1 MAKKKVIIH
10 SLEHRRQLVEPGQ
23 EQISIRRQCEL
34 LGLNRASYYYQAAS
48 ESPLNLKLMRL
59 MDEQYMKMPFYGWPR
74 MTAHLRRQGYDINHK
89 RVQRL
94 MQKMGL
100 QAIYPRPRPK
110 NDRHEHKIY
119 PYLLRGLNIG
129 RIDQVWSTDIT
140 YLPLQNGF
148 MYLVAVID
156 WYSRYILS
164 WQLSNTLDGH
174 FCQVALQQA
183 LSQGRPEIFNTDQGG
198 QFTAEAFTSILHQA
212 HIQISMDGRGRALD
226 NIFIERFWRSLKY
239 DDIYPHNYATVP
251 QLLAGLQ
258 RYFTLY
264 NHERLHQSLDYR
276 TPAEVYFAQDS
287 ITYVNL

>member
-1 MAKKKVIIH
+1 MAKKKVVGH

-59 MDEQYMKMPFYGWPR
+59 IDEHYMKMPFYGWPR

-110 NDRHEHKIY
+110 NERHEHKIY
-119 PYLLRGLNIG
+119 PYLLRGLNIV

-140 YLPLQNGF
+140 YIPIQNGF

-183 LSQGRPEIFNTDQGG
+183 LSQGRPEIFNTDQGV
-198 QFTAEAFTSILHQA
+198 QFTAEAFTSILNQA

-251 QLLAGLQ
+251 LLLTGLQ
-258 RYFTLY
+258 NYFTLY

-276 TPAEVYFAQDS
+276 TPAEVY
-287 ITYVNL
+287 LG